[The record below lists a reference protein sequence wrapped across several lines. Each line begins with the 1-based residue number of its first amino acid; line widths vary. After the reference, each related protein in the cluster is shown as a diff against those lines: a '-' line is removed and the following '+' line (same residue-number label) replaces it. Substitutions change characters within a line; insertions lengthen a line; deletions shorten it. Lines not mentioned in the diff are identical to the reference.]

1 MGDKNQ
7 IASSNDGQPN
17 NETNPLST
25 DDDMNNSEQVN
36 KAPKSNPKNLKY
48 NSYYYIF
55 IFSALLSLGCIS
67 GILFYADGLLSK
79 TLRQVQ
85 ASSYIGNLVSKI
97 ESGIVALNSDSRNFI
112 LTNDARY
119 FENYKRRGV
128 VIISDI
134 KLILNDPE
142 AEKIRDTAIVIN
154 ESLEKHF
161 TQIKGISA
169 IQKLL
174 NSGSDT
180 SLIYNVRNNQK
191 QLENELK
198 NIGSKRNYNEII
210 LINSRLKSNIMA
222 LSQNPIL
229 GSMYFDS
236 EIFILLEKLIESSQ
250 LTEKKKLLRI
260 KQTLKT
266 SLIQLY
272 QTNSQLIKKINGF
285 DKLIAFMGPSLDKL
299 INYSNNNSLS
309 ARQNSEIVSTKIR
322 KLLIISSI
330 VVILLFTFV
339 GLIMIWSI
347 IKPIKKIS
355 SVAIGLADGDYSQ
368 IIPDLN
374 QSSIASNLSRT
385 LIIFKENMKRADRL
399 RKDLEIIQKDRI
411 RIEGPKHQD
420 NHIKENEIANNL
432 NSQKSN
438 NTMAIQKFEAASS
451 NLEFEINKSA
461 ITKMSDQLTL
471 TSKNATEAAEDAER
485 TELITAGLSEI
496 IVKVEESE
504 NLMTYISDQMS
515 LLTVQTALIDP
526 DNDSEKTEDTNT
538 LNNFDEILE
547 SRNNKTGQTINV
559 RTAAIQNRIKKVSKI
574 IQGIGVT
581 VSNISEIANE
591 FSTNASEEALKAA
604 NNLLNDS
611 EELRSMLDDLLENV
625 ENKK

>member
-1 MGDKNQ
+1 MADRNQ
-7 IASSNDGQPN
+7 IVSSNNSQLN
-17 NETNPLST
+17 NDTTPVST
-25 DDDMNNSEQVN
+25 DYNMAYSEQVI
-36 KAPKSNPKNLKY
+36 KTAEANPKNFKY

-119 FENYKRRGV
+119 FENYKRRGIA
-128 VIISDI
+128 IISDI

-154 ESLEKHF
+154 KGLEKHF
-161 TQIKGISA
+161 KQIKDISA

-174 NSGSDT
+174 NSESDA

-198 NIGSKRNYNEII
+198 NIGSERNYNEII

-229 GSMYFDS
+229 GTLYFDS
-236 EIFILLEKLIESSQ
+236 EIFILLEKLIESSR
-250 LTEKKKLLRI
+250 LAEKKKLLRI

-309 ARQNSEIVSTKIR
+309 ARQNSEIVSTRIR
-322 KLLIISSI
+322 KLLIVSSI
-330 VVILLFTFV
+330 LVILLFTFV

-368 IIPDLN
+368 NIPDLS
-374 QSSIASNLSRT
+374 QSSIASSLSRT
-385 LIIFKENMKRADRL
+385 LIIFRENMKRADRL

-411 RIEGPKHQD
+411 LIADSEDQN
-420 NHIKENEIANNL
+420 NHIQENEISNNL
-432 NSQKSN
+432 NDQKPSN
-438 NTMAIQKFEAASS
+438 TTAIRKFEAASS

-496 IVKVEESE
+496 IIKVEESE

-515 LLTVQTALIDP
+515 LLTVQTALIDL
-526 DNDSEKTEDTNT
+526 DDDREKNQDSKT
-538 LNNFDEILE
+538 LNNFDETPK

-574 IQGIGVT
+574 IQGIGLT

-591 FSTNASEEALKAA
+591 FSTNASEEALQAA
-604 NNLLNDS
+604 NSLLNDS

>member
-7 IASSNDGQPN
+7 IASSSDGQPN

-161 TQIKGISA
+161 TQIKDISA

-174 NSGSDT
+174 NSGSNA

-210 LINSRLKSNIMA
+210 MINSRLKSNITA

-309 ARQNSEIVSTKIR
+309 ARQNSEIVSTRIR

-330 VVILLFTFV
+330 VIILLFTFV

>member
-198 NIGSKRNYNEII
+198 NIGSTRNYNEII

-285 DKLIAFMGPSLDKL
+285 DKLIAFMGTSLDKL

-309 ARQNSEIVSTKIR
+309 ARQNSEIVSTRIR

-330 VVILLFTFV
+330 VIILLFTFV

-368 IIPDLN
+368 IIPALN

-399 RKDLEIIQKDRI
+399 RKDLEIILKDRI
-411 RIEGPKHQD
+411 RIEGPKHLD

-559 RTAAIQNRIKKVSKI
+559 RTAAIQNKIKKVSKI

>member
-161 TQIKGISA
+161 TQIKDISA

-174 NSGSDT
+174 NSGSDA

-309 ARQNSEIVSTKIR
+309 ARQNSEIVSTRIR

>member
-161 TQIKGISA
+161 TQIKEISA

-174 NSGSDT
+174 NSGSDA

-299 INYSNNNSLS
+299 INYSDNNSLS
-309 ARQNSEIVSTKIR
+309 ARQNSEIVSTRIR

-411 RIEGPKHQD
+411 RIEGPKHHD

-625 ENKK
+625 ENNK

>member
-309 ARQNSEIVSTKIR
+309 ARQNSEIVSTRIR

-515 LLTVQTALIDP
+515 LLTVQTALIDL
-526 DNDSEKTEDTNT
+526 DDDSEKTEDTNT

>member
-309 ARQNSEIVSTKIR
+309 ARQNSEIVSTRIR

-330 VVILLFTFV
+330 VIILLFTFV

>member
-1 MGDKNQ
+1 M
-7 IASSNDGQPN
+7 S
-17 NETNPLST
+17 
-25 DDDMNNSEQVN
+25 NSEQVN
-36 KAPKSNPKNLKY
+36 EAPKSNPKNFKY

-128 VIISDI
+128 VILSDI

-142 AEKIRDTAIVIN
+142 ADKIRDTAIVIN
-154 ESLEKHF
+154 KGLEKHF
-161 TQIKGISA
+161 KQIKDISS

-174 NSGSDT
+174 NSGSDA

-198 NIGSKRNYNEII
+198 NIGSKRNYNDII

-236 EIFILLEKLIESSQ
+236 EIFILLETLIESSR
-250 LTEKKKLLRI
+250 LTEKKKLSKI

-285 DKLIAFMGPSLDKL
+285 DKLIVSMGPSLDKL

-309 ARQNSEIVSTKIR
+309 ARQNSEIVSTRIR
-322 KLLIISSI
+322 KLLIVSSLLI
-330 VVILLFTFV
+330 ILLFTFV

-347 IKPIKKIS
+347 ITPIKKIS

-368 IIPDLN
+368 NIPDLN
-374 QSSIASNLSRT
+374 HSSIASNLSRT

-411 RIEGPKHQD
+411 RIEGPKHQN
-420 NHIKENEIANNL
+420 NHIQENEITNNL
-432 NSQKSN
+432 NSQTSQ
-438 NTMAIQKFEAASS
+438 NTMALQKFETASS

-496 IVKVEESE
+496 IVKVEESK

-515 LLTVQTALIDP
+515 LLTVQTALIDLDD
-526 DNDSEKTEDTNT
+526 DNEKPENTNT
-538 LNNFDEILE
+538 LNNSNEILK

-591 FSTNASEEALKAA
+591 FSANASEKALKAA

-625 ENKK
+625 ENKE

>member
-154 ESLEKHF
+154 KSLEKHF

-250 LTEKKKLLRI
+250 LNEKKKLLRI

-309 ARQNSEIVSTKIR
+309 ARQNSEIVSTRIR

-411 RIEGPKHQD
+411 RIEGPKHLD

-625 ENKK
+625 ENNK

>member
-309 ARQNSEIVSTKIR
+309 ARQNSEIVSTRIR

-625 ENKK
+625 ENNK

>member
-161 TQIKGISA
+161 TQIKEISA

-174 NSGSDT
+174 NSGSDA

-210 LINSRLKSNIMA
+210 MINSRLKSNITA

-309 ARQNSEIVSTKIR
+309 ARQNSEIVSTRIR

-625 ENKK
+625 ENNK

>member
-1 MGDKNQ
+1 MADRNQ
-7 IASSNDGQPN
+7 IASSNNSQLN
-17 NETNPLST
+17 NDTTPVSTNY
-25 DDDMNNSEQVN
+25 NVAYSEQVN
-36 KAPKSNPKNLKY
+36 KTAEANPKNFKY

-119 FENYKRRGV
+119 FENYKRRGE
-128 VIISDI
+128 VIVSDI
-134 KLILNDPE
+134 NLILDNPD
-142 AEKIRDTAIVIN
+142 AEEIKNTAFSIN
-154 ESLEKHF
+154 EGLEKHF
-161 TQIKGISA
+161 KQIKEISV

-174 NSGSDT
+174 NNGSDA
-180 SLIYNVRNNQK
+180 SLVYTVRINQK
-191 QLENELK
+191 KLEKELQ

-210 LINSRLKSNIMA
+210 LINSRLKSNILA

-229 GSMYFDS
+229 GSMYFDT
-236 EIFILLEKLIESSQ
+236 EIFILLEQLIKSSRVSE
-250 LTEKKKLLRI
+250 TTKLLKT
-260 KQTLKT
+260 KQTLKN
-266 SLIQLY
+266 SLMQLY
-272 QTNSQLIKKINGF
+272 QANSKLIKKINGF
-285 DKLIAFMGPSLDKL
+285 DKLISFMGPSLDKL

-309 ARQNSEIVSTKIR
+309 ARQNSEVVSAKIR
-322 KLLIISSI
+322 KLLIGSSI
-330 VVILLFTFV
+330 VIIFLFTFV

-347 IKPIKKIS
+347 IKPIQKVS
-355 SVAIGLADGDYSQ
+355 WAAIGLADGNYSQ
-368 IIPDLN
+368 NIPDLS
-374 QSSIASNLSRT
+374 QSSIASSLSRT
-385 LIIFKENMKRADRL
+385 LIIFRENMKRADRL

-411 RIEGPKHQD
+411 LIADSEDQN
-420 NHIKENEIANNL
+420 NHIQENEISNNL
-432 NSQKSN
+432 NDQKPSN
-438 NTMAIQKFEAASS
+438 TIAIQKFEAASS

-496 IVKVEESE
+496 IIKVEESE

-515 LLTVQTALIDP
+515 LLTVQTALIDL
-526 DNDSEKTEDTNT
+526 DDDREKNQDSKT
-538 LNNFDEILE
+538 LNNFDETPK
-547 SRNNKTGQTINV
+547 SKNNKTGQTINV

-581 VSNISEIANE
+581 VSNISQIANE
-591 FSTNASEEALKAA
+591 FSANASEEALQAA
-604 NNLLNDS
+604 NSLLNDS

>member
-210 LINSRLKSNIMA
+210 MINSRLKSNIMA

-309 ARQNSEIVSTKIR
+309 ARQNSEIVSTRIR

-330 VVILLFTFV
+330 VIILLFTFV

-411 RIEGPKHQD
+411 RIEGPKHLD

-559 RTAAIQNRIKKVSKI
+559 RTAAIQNKIKKVSKI

>member
-7 IASSNDGQPN
+7 IASSNNGQPN

-36 KAPKSNPKNLKY
+36 KAPKSNPKNFKY

-55 IFSALLSLGCIS
+55 IFSALLSLSCIS

-112 LTNDARY
+112 LTNDERY

-142 AEKIRDTAIVIN
+142 AEKIRDTAIIIN

-161 TQIKGISA
+161 KQIKDISA

-174 NSGSDT
+174 NSGSDA
-180 SLIYNVRNNQK
+180 SLIYNVINNQK

-210 LINSRLKSNIMA
+210 QINSRLKSNIMA
-222 LSQNPIL
+222 LTQNPIL
-229 GSMYFDS
+229 GSLYFDS

-260 KQTLKT
+260 KQTLKI

-309 ARQNSEIVSTKIR
+309 ARQNSEIVSTRIR
-322 KLLIISSI
+322 KLLIVSSI
-330 VVILLFTFV
+330 LIILLFTFV

-355 SVAIGLADGDYSQ
+355 SVAMGLADGDYSQ
-368 IIPDLN
+368 NIPDLS

-411 RIEGPKHQD
+411 RSEGPKHQD
-420 NHIKENEIANNL
+420 NHIQENEISNNL

-504 NLMTYISDQMS
+504 KLMTYISDQMS
-515 LLTVQTALIDP
+515 LLTVQTALIDLD
-526 DNDSEKTEDTNT
+526 DNSEKTEDTDT
-538 LNNFDEILE
+538 LNKFDENLK
-547 SRNNKTGQTINV
+547 SKNNKTGQTINV
-559 RTAAIQNRIKKVSKI
+559 RTAAIQNKIKKVSKI

-591 FSTNASEEALKAA
+591 FSSNASEEALKAA

>member
-250 LTEKKKLLRI
+250 LNEKKKLLRI

-309 ARQNSEIVSTKIR
+309 ARQNSEIVSTRIR

-330 VVILLFTFV
+330 VIILLFTFV

>member
-266 SLIQLY
+266 SIIQLY

-309 ARQNSEIVSTKIR
+309 ARQNSEIVSTRIR

-411 RIEGPKHQD
+411 RIEGPKHLD

-538 LNNFDEILE
+538 LNNFDEILK

-559 RTAAIQNRIKKVSKI
+559 RTAAIQNKIKKVSKI

-625 ENKK
+625 ENNK

>member
-161 TQIKGISA
+161 TQIKDISA

-174 NSGSDT
+174 NSGSDA

-266 SLIQLY
+266 SIIQLY

-299 INYSNNNSLS
+299 INYSDNNSLS
-309 ARQNSEIVSTKIR
+309 ARQNSEIVSTRIR

-515 LLTVQTALIDP
+515 LLTVQTALIDL
-526 DNDSEKTEDTNT
+526 DDDSEKTEDTNT

>member
-154 ESLEKHF
+154 KSLEKHF

-309 ARQNSEIVSTKIR
+309 ARQNSEIVSTRIR

-625 ENKK
+625 ENNK

>member
-161 TQIKGISA
+161 TQIKDISA

-236 EIFILLEKLIESSQ
+236 EIFIMLEKLIESSQ

-309 ARQNSEIVSTKIR
+309 ARQNSEIVSTRIR

>member
-1 MGDKNQ
+1 MSDNNQ
-7 IASSNDGQPN
+7 ITSSNDGQPN

-25 DDDMNNSEQVN
+25 DDDMNNSAQVN
-36 KAPKSNPKNLKY
+36 EAPKSNPKNFKY

-67 GILFYADGLLSK
+67 GILFYADGILSK

-128 VIISDI
+128 VILSDI

-161 TQIKGISA
+161 TQIKEISA

-174 NSGSDT
+174 NSGSDA

-309 ARQNSEIVSTKIR
+309 ARQNSEIVSTRIR

-496 IVKVEESE
+496 IVKVEESK

-526 DNDSEKTEDTNT
+526 DNVSEKTEDTNT

-625 ENKK
+625 ENNK

>member
-309 ARQNSEIVSTKIR
+309 ARQNSEIVSTRIR

-330 VVILLFTFV
+330 VIILLFTFV

-411 RIEGPKHQD
+411 RIEGPKHLD

>member
-161 TQIKGISA
+161 TQIKEISA

-174 NSGSDT
+174 NSGSDA

-210 LINSRLKSNIMA
+210 MINSRLKSNITA

-266 SLIQLY
+266 SIIQLY

-309 ARQNSEIVSTKIR
+309 ARQNSEIVSTRIR

-330 VVILLFTFV
+330 VIILLFTFV

-411 RIEGPKHQD
+411 RIEGPKHLD

-559 RTAAIQNRIKKVSKI
+559 RTAAIQNKIKKVSKI

-581 VSNISEIANE
+581 VSSISEIANE

-625 ENKK
+625 ENNK

>member
-1 MGDKNQ
+1 MSDNNQ
-7 IASSNDGQPN
+7 ITSSNDGQPN

-25 DDDMNNSEQVN
+25 DDDMNNSAQVN
-36 KAPKSNPKNLKY
+36 EAPKSNPKNFKY

-67 GILFYADGLLSK
+67 GILFYADGILSK

-128 VIISDI
+128 VILSDI

-142 AEKIRDTAIVIN
+142 ADKIRDTAIVIN
-154 ESLEKHF
+154 KGLEKHF
-161 TQIKGISA
+161 KQIKDISS

-174 NSGSDT
+174 NSGSDA

-198 NIGSKRNYNEII
+198 NIGSKRNYNDII
-210 LINSRLKSNIMA
+210 LINSRLKSNIIA
-222 LSQNPIL
+222 LSQSPIL

-236 EIFILLEKLIESSQ
+236 EIFILLETLIESSR
-250 LTEKKKLLRI
+250 LTEKKKLLKI

-266 SLIQLY
+266 SLIKLY

-285 DKLIAFMGPSLDKL
+285 DKLIVSMGPSLDKL

-309 ARQNSEIVSTKIR
+309 ARQNSEIVSTRIR
-322 KLLIISSI
+322 KLLIVSSLLI
-330 VVILLFTFV
+330 ILLFTFV

-368 IIPDLN
+368 NIPDLN
-374 QSSIASNLSRT
+374 HSSIASNLSRT

-411 RIEGPKHQD
+411 RIEGPKHQN
-420 NHIKENEIANNL
+420 NHIQENEITNNL
-432 NSQKSN
+432 NSQTSK
-438 NTMAIQKFEAASS
+438 NTMALQKFETASS

-496 IVKVEESE
+496 IVKVEESK

-515 LLTVQTALIDP
+515 LLTVQTALIDLDD
-526 DNDSEKTEDTNT
+526 DNEKPENTNT
-538 LNNFDEILE
+538 LNNSNEILK

-625 ENKK
+625 ENKE

>member
-174 NSGSDT
+174 NSGSDA

-266 SLIQLY
+266 SIIQLY

-309 ARQNSEIVSTKIR
+309 ARQNSEIVSTRIR

-625 ENKK
+625 ENNK

>member
-161 TQIKGISA
+161 TQIKEISA

-174 NSGSDT
+174 NSGSDA

-309 ARQNSEIVSTKIR
+309 ARQNSEIVSTRIR

-625 ENKK
+625 ENNK

>member
-1 MGDKNQ
+1 
-7 IASSNDGQPN
+7 
-17 NETNPLST
+17 
-25 DDDMNNSEQVN
+25 
-36 KAPKSNPKNLKY
+36 
-48 NSYYYIF
+48 
-55 IFSALLSLGCIS
+55 
-67 GILFYADGLLSK
+67 
-79 TLRQVQ
+79 
-85 ASSYIGNLVSKI
+85 
-97 ESGIVALNSDSRNFI
+97 
-112 LTNDARY
+112 
-119 FENYKRRGV
+119 
-128 VIISDI
+128 
-134 KLILNDPE
+134 
-142 AEKIRDTAIVIN
+142 
-154 ESLEKHF
+154 
-161 TQIKGISA
+161 
-169 IQKLL
+169 
-174 NSGSDT
+174 
-180 SLIYNVRNNQK
+180 
-191 QLENELK
+191 
-198 NIGSKRNYNEII
+198 
-210 LINSRLKSNIMA
+210 MA

-236 EIFILLEKLIESSQ
+236 EIFIMLEKLIESSQ

-625 ENKK
+625 ENNK

>member
-161 TQIKGISA
+161 TQIKEISA

-174 NSGSDT
+174 NSGSDA

-309 ARQNSEIVSTKIR
+309 ARQNSEIVSTRIR

-330 VVILLFTFV
+330 VIILLFTFV

-411 RIEGPKHQD
+411 RIEGPKHLD

>member
-7 IASSNDGQPN
+7 IVSSNDGQPN

-309 ARQNSEIVSTKIR
+309 ARQNSEIVSARIHE
-322 KLLIISSI
+322 LLIISSI

-411 RIEGPKHQD
+411 RIEGPKHLD

-625 ENKK
+625 ENNK

>member
-299 INYSNNNSLS
+299 INYSDNNSLS
-309 ARQNSEIVSTKIR
+309 ARQNSEIVSTRIR

-411 RIEGPKHQD
+411 RIEGPKHLD

-625 ENKK
+625 ENNK

>member
-266 SLIQLY
+266 SIIQLY

-309 ARQNSEIVSTKIR
+309 ARQNSEIVSTRIR

-411 RIEGPKHQD
+411 RIEGPKHLD

>member
-161 TQIKGISA
+161 TQIKDISA

-174 NSGSDT
+174 NSGSDA

-309 ARQNSEIVSTKIR
+309 ARQNSEIVSTRIR

-330 VVILLFTFV
+330 VIILLFTFV

-411 RIEGPKHQD
+411 RIEGPKHLD

-538 LNNFDEILE
+538 LNNFDEILK

-559 RTAAIQNRIKKVSKI
+559 RTAAIQNKIKKVSKI

-581 VSNISEIANE
+581 VSSISEIANE

-625 ENKK
+625 ENNK

>member
-128 VIISDI
+128 VILSDI

-210 LINSRLKSNIMA
+210 MINSRLKSNIMA

-309 ARQNSEIVSTKIR
+309 ARQNSEIVSTRIR

-411 RIEGPKHQD
+411 RIEGPKHLD

-625 ENKK
+625 ENNK

>member
-309 ARQNSEIVSTKIR
+309 ARQNSEIVSTRIR

-515 LLTVQTALIDP
+515 LLTVQTALIDL
-526 DNDSEKTEDTNT
+526 DDDSEKTEDTNT
-538 LNNFDEILE
+538 LNNFDEILK

>member
-161 TQIKGISA
+161 TQIKDISA

-174 NSGSDT
+174 NSGSDA

-210 LINSRLKSNIMA
+210 LINSRLKSNITA

-309 ARQNSEIVSTKIR
+309 ARQNSEIVSTRIR

-411 RIEGPKHQD
+411 RIEGPKHLD

-538 LNNFDEILE
+538 LNNFDEILK

-581 VSNISEIANE
+581 VSSISEIANE

-625 ENKK
+625 ENNK